1 MVTVVIAEKRSVAQ
15 AVAAALGGGVERDG
29 MIVCDGMRV
38 TWAQGHLVELAEPG
52 EYRDEWRTWRLE
64 TLPIDPDA
72 WRWRVDPRAKARWDA
87 VRAIVGAPD
96 VDALVNACDPDRE
109 GEAIF
114 DRIVSRLG
122 CRLPVRRL
130 WVASLEAD
138 AIREAWT
145 RMRAA
150 GEYRGLRDAADIRAK
165 ADWLIGMN
173 ASRAY
178 TLVHD
183 ARMNIGRVQ
192 TPTLAM
198 VVSRDEAVEHHV
210 PVPYWVAVAPMGGW
224 HLESSRFDDPAAARA
239 AAAAAAHG
247 VRIDGVE
254 RRLVHERPPHLYD
267 LTGLQKD
274 MARMHGMGAA
284 ATLAALQGL
293 YERKLATYPRTDS
306 NWITHDDLPTLEALL
321 RADSLVD
328 RYAPAMRS
336 MTARPQ
342 LTVDDARVAGHT
354 AILPTMRAA
363 GIDPGGLDE
372 DMRLVLARVARR
384 MFEAVADD
392 RTRLRVRVTA
402 EAAGANGEPVEFT
415 AACAHVVDAGWSAID
430 PATAPDTDDAEED
443 AEDGDARRDVIPQN
457 LESGVTLGPV
467 GATRV
472 REGRTSPPKRFTE
485 ASLLSAMEHASRLLD
500 DRSLRDALD
509 DDVSHSGGIGTPAT
523 RADVIEKLVRC
534 AYVERRGR
542 TLVSTRAG
550 RALVS
555 VVDPRLCDVAYT
567 ARMERALSDVEHG
580 RADPA
585 SVMAEFRSYAVSI
598 PALARSTKQDGT
610 AGTNSVRESFG
621 PCPRCGTDVVR
632 RGGVWT
638 CASNRSEKDGDGRW
652 HDTDGCGFRIWPSV
666 AGVRLTDANVRAL
679 LSGRSVARR
688 GFTSK
693 KGTKFDAALVLDADH
708 GTRFEF
714 ARQGRRQP

>member
-247 VRIDGVE
+247 VRIDRVE

-363 GIDPGGLDE
+363 GIDPGGLD
-372 DMRLVLARVARR
+372 RQLAGGRSVDPRGHRR
-384 MFEAVADD
+384 
-392 RTRLRVRVTA
+392 
-402 EAAGANGEPVEFT
+402 GQQGHP
-415 AACAHVVDAGWSAID
+415 G
-430 PATAPDTDDAEED
+430 
-443 AEDGDARRDVIPQN
+443 ARRDMQVLRAGAPNIHPDRLRLPAGHFGAGDPAAGDGGGTVRPQGDMPAVRE
-457 LESGVTLGPV
+457 LQLVGADLHRPARDGGTVEVGGPDGDRHRFIGEIMGPLGGHLDRIGGLGVVLDRDALGGVDPVAPVGDRDGVPVARQPAEPQAPREGAVRPDRHPLPVEVLFRPV
-467 GATRV
+467 GAQGEPDECGQRLAAHPGFKAVNINDKRPNPDDLSFLFAAFTPNHRFNASNQLA
-472 REGRTSPPKRFTE
+472 RRKRF
-485 ASLLSAMEHASRLLD
+485 D
-500 DRSLRDALD
+500 N
-509 DDVSHSGGIGTPAT
+509 I
-523 RADVIEKLVRC
+523 
-534 AYVERRGR
+534 
-542 TLVSTRAG
+542 
-550 RALVS
+550 
-555 VVDPRLCDVAYT
+555 
-567 ARMERALSDVEHG
+567 
-580 RADPA
+580 
-585 SVMAEFRSYAVSI
+585 
-598 PALARSTKQDGT
+598 
-610 AGTNSVRESFG
+610 
-621 PCPRCGTDVVR
+621 VVR
-632 RGGVWT
+632 PG
-638 CASNRSEKDGDGRW
+638 
-652 HDTDGCGFRIWPSV
+652 
-666 AGVRLTDANVRAL
+666 L
-679 LSGRSVARR
+679 
-688 GFTSK
+688 
-693 KGTKFDAALVLDADH
+693 
-708 GTRFEF
+708 
-714 ARQGRRQP
+714 

>member
-1 MVTVVIAEKRSVAQ
+1 MVAVVIAEKRSVAQ
-15 AVAAALGGGVERDG
+15 AVASALGGGVERDG
-29 MIVCDGMRV
+29 MIVCEGVRV

-64 TLPIDPDA
+64 ALPIDPDV
-72 WRWRVDPRAKARWDA
+72 WRWRVDPRAEARWDA

-138 AIREAWT
+138 AIRAAWR
-145 RMRAA
+145 RMRPG

-178 TLVHD
+178 TLVHG

-198 VVSRDEAVEHHV
+198 VVARDEAVEHHV

-224 HLESSRFDDPAAARA
+224 RLESARFDDPAAAQA
-239 AAAAAAHG
+239 AARAAAHG
-247 VRIDGVE
+247 VGIVGVE

-274 MARMHGMGAA
+274 MARLHGMSAA

-306 NWITHDDLPTLEALL
+306 SWVTHDDLPTLEALL
-321 RADSLVD
+321 RSDSLVD
-328 RYAPAMRS
+328 RYAPVMRS
-336 MTARPQ
+336 MVARPE
-342 LTVDDARVAGHT
+342 LTVDDAKVAGHT

-363 GIDPGGLDE
+363 GIDPAGLDE

-402 EAAGANGEPVEFT
+402 EATGADGEAFGFT
-415 AACAHVVDAGWSAID
+415 AACAHVVEAGWAAID
-430 PATAPDTDDAEED
+430 PLADSDTDDAV
-443 AEDGDARRDVIPQN
+443 DGDGDSRRDVVPQN
-457 LESGVTLGPV
+457 LESGVTLRPV
-467 GATRV
+467 GEPGV
-472 REGRTSPPKRFTE
+472 REGHTSPPKRFTE

-509 DDVSHSGGIGTPAT
+509 DDSSHSGGIGTPAT

-567 ARMERALSDVEHG
+567 ARMEQALADVEHG

-585 SVMAEFRSYAVSI
+585 AVMAEFRSYAVSI
-598 PALARSTKQDGT
+598 PALARSTKQDGA
-610 AGTNSVRESFG
+610 AGADEAHEAFG
-621 PCPRCGTDVVR
+621 ACPRCGTDVVR
-632 RGGVWT
+632 RGSVWT
-638 CASNRSEKDGDGRW
+638 CASNRSAKGEDGRW
-652 HDTDGCGFRIWPSV
+652 HDTDGCGFRIWPAV
-666 AGVRLTDANVRAL
+666 AGVKLTDANVRAL
-679 LSGRSVARR
+679 LAGRSVARR

-693 KGTKFDAALVLDADH
+693 KGVKFDAALVLDADH

>member
-64 TLPIDPDA
+64 TLPIDPDV
-72 WRWRVDPRAKARWDA
+72 WRWRVDPRARSRWDA

-178 TLVHD
+178 TLVYG

-224 HLESSRFDDPAAARA
+224 RLESSRFDGPADAQAAAR
-239 AAAAAAHG
+239 AAAHG
-247 VRIDGVE
+247 VRINGVE
-254 RRLVHERPPHLYD
+254 RRLVRERPPHLYD

-274 MARMHGMGAA
+274 MARMHGMSAA

-306 NWITHDDLPTLEALL
+306 SWVTHDDLPTLEALL
-321 RADSLVD
+321 RSDVLMD

-336 MTARPQ
+336 MVAHPE
-342 LTVDDARVAGHT
+342 LTVDDAKVSGHT

-363 GIDPGGLDE
+363 GTDPADLDE
-372 DMRLVLARVARR
+372 DMRRVLTRVTRR
-384 MFEAVADD
+384 MFEAVAAD
-392 RTRLRVRVTA
+392 RTRLRVSVTA
-402 EAAGANGEPVEFT
+402 EATGAGGEPFGFT
-415 AACAHVVDAGWSAID
+415 ATCSHVVDAGWSAID
-430 PATAPDTDDAEED
+430 PAAACGGDD
-443 AEDGDARRDVIPQN
+443 AEDGDGDARHDVIPQN
-457 LESGVTLGPV
+457 LKSGVTLMPV
-467 GATRV
+467 DATTV

-509 DDVSHSGGIGTPAT
+509 DDSSHSGGIGTPAT
-523 RADVIEKLVRC
+523 RADVIEKLLRC
-534 AYVERRGR
+534 AYIERRGR
-542 TLVSTRAG
+542 TLVSTHAG

-567 ARMERALSDVEHG
+567 ARMERALAEVEHG
-580 RADPA
+580 RADPV
-585 SVMAEFRSYAVSI
+585 SVMAEFRSYALSI
-598 PALARSTKQDGT
+598 PALARSTKQDGI
-610 AGTNSVRESFG
+610 AGPDEAHEAFG
-621 PCPRCGTDVVR
+621 ACPRCGSDVIR
-632 RGGVWT
+632 RGSVWT
-638 CASNRSEKDGDGRW
+638 CASNRSAKGGDGRW
-652 HDTDGCGFRIWPSV
+652 HDTHGCGFRIWPAV

-679 LSGRSVARR
+679 LAGRSVARR

-714 ARQGRRQP
+714 ARTGRKQP

>member
-15 AVAAALGGGVERDG
+15 AIASALGGGVERDG
-29 MIVCDGMRV
+29 MIVCDGVRV

-52 EYRDEWRTWRLE
+52 DYRDEWHAWSLE
-64 TLPIDPDA
+64 ALPIDPDA
-72 WRWRVDPRAKARWDA
+72 WRWRVDPRAETRWDA
-87 VRAIVGAPD
+87 VRTIVGASD

-150 GEYRGLRDAADIRAK
+150 DEYRGLRDAADIRAK

-178 TLVHD
+178 TLVHG

-198 VVSRDEAVEHHV
+198 VVARDEAVEHHV

-224 HLESSRFDDPAAARA
+224 RLESDRFDDRPAAQA
-239 AAAAAAHG
+239 AACAAAHG
-247 VRIDGVE
+247 VRIVGVE

-274 MARMHGMGAA
+274 MARMHGMSAA
-284 ATLAALQGL
+284 ATLAAAQGL

-306 NWITHDDLPTLEALL
+306 SWVTHDDLPALEALL
-321 RADSLVD
+321 RSEVLMD
-328 RYAPAMRS
+328 RYAPAMRA
-336 MTARPQ
+336 MAARPE
-342 LTVDDARVAGHT
+342 LTVDDAKVSGHT

-363 GIDPGGLDE
+363 EVDPAGLDE

-392 RTRLRVRVTA
+392 RTRLRVSVTA
-402 EAAGANGEPVEFT
+402 EATGAHGGPVGFT
-415 AACAHVVDAGWSAID
+415 AACGHVVDAGWSAID
-430 PATAPDTDDAEED
+430 PAAADGTDV
-443 AEDGDARRDVIPQN
+443 DGDGDSRRDVIPQN
-457 LESGVTLGPV
+457 LQSGVTLRPV
-467 GATRV
+467 GAPSV
-472 REGRTSPPKRFTE
+472 REGHTSPPKRFTE

-509 DDVSHSGGIGTPAT
+509 DDSSHSGGIGTPAT
-523 RADVIEKLVRC
+523 RADVIEKLLRC

-555 VVDPRLCDVAYT
+555 VVDPQLCDVAYT
-567 ARMERALSDVEHG
+567 ARMERALADVEHG
-580 RADPA
+580 RADPVD
-585 SVMAEFRSYAVSI
+585 VMAEFRSYALSI
-598 PALARSTKQDGT
+598 PALAQSTKQDGV
-610 AGTNSVRESFG
+610 AGSDGGRESFG
-621 PCPRCGTDVVR
+621 PCPRCGTDVIR
-632 RGGVWT
+632 RGSVWT
-638 CASNRSEKDGDGRW
+638 CASNRSTKDGDGRW
-652 HDTDGCGFRIWPSV
+652 HDTDGCGFRIWQTV
-666 AGVRLTDANVRAL
+666 AGVKLTDANVRAL
-679 LSGRSVARR
+679 LSGRSVSQR

-714 ARQGRRQP
+714 GRHGRKAKA